1 MSTSC
6 TFVLVHCTH
15 IVSSHHKKMF
25 HTFGTKTLAAAGQVI
40 NDGGARS
47 VNVLIAKNNMQS
59 VGGLKTDEKR
69 PKQQIFAICIL
80 ICRPVESR
88 LNGQAVFADT
98 EILLCS
104 Q

>member
-1 MSTSC
+1 MKIEFMKRIHGQNSGKASALACLLKNESSSLTSC

-59 VGGLKTDEKR
+59 VGGLKTVEKR
-69 PKQQIFAICIL
+69 PKQ
-80 ICRPVESR
+80 
-88 LNGQAVFADT
+88 
-98 EILLCS
+98 
-104 Q
+104 

>member
-1 MSTSC
+1 
-6 TFVLVHCTH
+6 
-15 IVSSHHKKMF
+15 MF

-69 PKQQIFAICIL
+69 PKQ
-80 ICRPVESR
+80 
-88 LNGQAVFADT
+88 
-98 EILLCS
+98 
-104 Q
+104 

>member
-1 MSTSC
+1 
-6 TFVLVHCTH
+6 
-15 IVSSHHKKMF
+15 MF

-69 PKQQIFAICIL
+69 PADICNLHFNLPPRRIK
-80 ICRPVESR
+80 
-88 LNGQAVFADT
+88 T
-98 EILLCS
+98 EWSSSFC
-104 Q
+104 